1 MDNGIRVYASEQFVE
16 DKITLESKAMISVVS
31 NIIDKE
37 VTDRNN
43 AIQSAIDNEVETR
56 NIAISTAKD
65 EAKTYT
71 DEKVTALLGSFTSD
85 IEPAEDDLP
94 TVFINGTIP
103 DTKVDQLAELIYISK
118 TETFHAYIT
127 IKCQGTSSLNYP
139 KKNFTVKLFED
150 ESRSVKLKKNFKG
163 WGNQNKFC
171 LKANWMDISHARNIV
186 SARIWG
192 DIVKTRQ
199 DYDSLPEELRTSP
212 NQGAVDGFPIRVFCN
227 GIYWGRYTWNIP
239 KDGWMS
245 NMDSN
250 LDTHCILCGENYE
263 SGCFRALANINRDDW
278 TDELHDVAP
287 ESIIT
292 SWNNAINFVMNST
305 DQEFKTNIENYF
317 NLSSLIDYYLFSY
330 AICHLDGLGKNQLF
344 FTYDGIHWLASAYDL
359 DSTFGLYW
367 DGNSFVSE
375 TYKMPEDYEP
385 TRAHGTSNLL
395 YDRLAT
401 LFKARIKDRWNELYS
416 GILNPMNVIKY
427 LEDFTNVCPPHIIEE
442 DYASTTGYGGFG
454 NIPSTT
460 TNNIGQLR
468 NYAVRRLSYTDSM
481 INLLDGELIFKEDY
495 TPNGTTWVDS
505 TNINFEKGD
514 YIEISIDTSTI
525 SPGSGLENII
535 SIGDSISGWYQKI
548 GGYHLYYEAGTNSG
562 IVEVNC
568 FENMMHVSRD
578 RIAVTES
585 TLLIKIDKFGI
596 YINGDLITT
605 NYALPYVTKVQI
617 GSVEGAIRSN
627 ATYNYIKVVG
637 I

>member
-1 MDNGIRVYASEQFVE
+1 MSNGIRVYASEKFVE
-16 DKITLESKAMISVVS
+16 DKITLESKAMISAIANTIS
-31 NIIDKE
+31 KE
-37 VTDRNN
+37 VTDRN
-43 AIQSAIDNEVETR
+43 T
-56 NIAISTAKD
+56 AISTAKE

-71 DEKVTALLGSFTSD
+71 DEKVAALIDSFTPD
-85 IEPAEDDLP
+85 IEPAEDDMP

-118 TETFHAYIT
+118 TETFRAYIT

-186 SARIWG
+186 SARMWG
-192 DIVKTRQ
+192 DIVKTRP

-212 NQGAVDGFPIRVFCN
+212 NQGAIDGFPIRVFCN

-239 KDGWMS
+239 KDGWMC

-278 TDELHDVAP
+278 TDELHDVVP
-287 ESIIT
+287 ESIVT
-292 SWNNAINFVMNST
+292 SWNNAIDFVMNST
-305 DQEFKTNIENYF
+305 DKEFKTNIENYF

-330 AICHLDGLGKNQLF
+330 AVCHLDGLGKNQLF
-344 FTYDGIHWLASAYDL
+344 FTYDGIHWIASAYDL

-367 DGNSFVSE
+367 DGNSYVLE
-375 TYKMPEDYEP
+375 TYKMPQDYEP

-401 LFKARIKDRWNELYS
+401 LFKVRIRDRWNELYS
-416 GILNPMNVIKY
+416 GILNPINTIKY
-427 LEDFTNVCPPHIIEE
+427 LEDFTNVCPHHVIEE
-442 DYASTTGYGGFG
+442 DYTTTTGYGGFV
-454 NIPSTT
+454 NMPSTK

-481 INLLDGELIFKEDY
+481 INLLDGELVFKEDY
-495 TPNGTTWVDS
+495 SPNGTAWVDT

-514 YIEISIDTSTI
+514 YVEVSIDVSTI
-525 SPGSGLENII
+525 SPGGGLENILSVGSDI
-535 SIGDSISGWYQKI
+535 ASWYQKI
-548 GGYHLYYEAGTNSG
+548 GGYHLYYTAGTNSG
-562 IVEVNC
+562 KVEVNC

-578 RIAVTES
+578 QIEVTET
-585 TLLIKIDKFGI
+585 TLLIKIDKTGI
-596 YINGDLITT
+596 YINDYLITT

-617 GSVEGAIRSN
+617 GSVEGAVRSN
-627 ATYNYIKVVG
+627 ATYNYIKAVG
-637 I
+637 V